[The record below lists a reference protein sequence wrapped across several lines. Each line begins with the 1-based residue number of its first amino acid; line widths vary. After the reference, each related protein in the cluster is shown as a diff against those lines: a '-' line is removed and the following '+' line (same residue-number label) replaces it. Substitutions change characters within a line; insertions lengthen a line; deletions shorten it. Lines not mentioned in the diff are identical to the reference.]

1 MLMSRSASRLWPAV
15 VLSMIV
21 LGHAAPLRAQLA
33 SDRLARF
40 PTPLNEGTGRVRL
53 SGMGGFDVAVPDENN
68 EINLLDYSGNPAGFS
83 EDRDSW
89 TIDLRYSH
97 AEFEEGTTSPASTD
111 VKVNDGAFILGYH
124 VPKKYGFG
132 GKLDYSEAKTL
143 DTFSTN
149 TTYNLVGLEL
159 VTNYY
164 LLKQLSLG
172 LQGGYSSE
180 KQDLS
185 TTQFYSIEH
194 EGHEPHIGG
203 GAAYEVVPGIT
214 LGVRADAFPSKIDG
228 TSASSTHQDNF
239 SWDRPSNDVSAH
251 AFVNRGR
258 LDLGVDYDRLKVE
271 GRESVRL
278 SWSERFL
285 YNPTPDDYLLETDTF
300 SEDRSTKTF
309 RTRAALHI
317 IPGRLNV
324 SAAFGKIDGNFK
336 VITNPNVLGSLD
348 RSDASTSA
356 TEFLAGGSYTFLE
369 DRLMLAGEVKVR
381 SSDFDNTGE
390 TSARS
395 LSEDDLVLRMGG
407 EYLIGEKLAARAG
420 IVRGKEDLTT
430 TTYDENGIAS
440 MPPEQ
445 NGSFNSWRLATGLGV
460 IPWGAIWQLDLAYD
474 ITLQSDQKDDLSHFA
489 AYIRYLF

>member
-1 MLMSRSASRLWPAV
+1 MLMSRPASPLWPAV
-15 VLSMIV
+15 VLSLIV
-21 LGHAAPLRAQLA
+21 LGQAAPLRAQLA

-40 PTPLNEGTGRVRL
+40 PTPLNQGTGRVRL

-68 EINLLDYSGNPAGFS
+68 EINVLDYSGNPAGFS

-124 VPKKYGFG
+124 MPHRYGFG
-132 GKLDYSEAKTL
+132 GKIDYAEAKTL
-143 DTFSTN
+143 DMFSTTN
-149 TTYNLVGLEL
+149 QYNLVGLEL

-164 LLKQLSLG
+164 LLKKLSLG

-203 GAAYEVVPGIT
+203 GAAFEALAGVT
-214 LGVRADAFPSKIDG
+214 LGIRADAFPSKIDG
-228 TSASSTHQDNF
+228 TSASSTHQDHF
-239 SWDRPSNDVSAH
+239 TWERPSNDWSAH
-251 AFVNRGR
+251 VFVNRGR
-258 LDLGVDYDRLKVE
+258 LDLGIDYDQLKVE
-271 GRESVRL
+271 GKESVRL

-285 YNPTPDDYLLETDTF
+285 YNPTPEDYIGEADTF

-309 RTRAALHI
+309 RTRGTLHV

-324 SAAFGKIDGNFK
+324 SAAFGKIDGDFA
-336 VITNPNVLGSLD
+336 VITTPNTLGSLE
-348 RSDASTSA
+348 RGDASTSA
-356 TEFLAGGSYTFLE
+356 TEFLAGGSYTFLD
-369 DRLMLAGEVKVR
+369 DRLMVAGEVKVR
-381 SSDFDNTGE
+381 SSDFDNTAE

-395 LSEDDLVLRMGG
+395 VSEDDLVLRLGG
-407 EYLIGEKLAARAG
+407 EYLVGEKVAARAG

-430 TTYDENGIAS
+430 TTYDQDGIAS
-440 MPPEQ
+440 RPPDQ
-445 NGSFNSWRLATGLGV
+445 NGSFNSWRVATGLGV
-460 IPWGAIWQLDLAYD
+460 IPWGAIWQLDLAYE
-474 ITLQSDQKDDLSHFA
+474 ITLQSDQKEDLSHFA